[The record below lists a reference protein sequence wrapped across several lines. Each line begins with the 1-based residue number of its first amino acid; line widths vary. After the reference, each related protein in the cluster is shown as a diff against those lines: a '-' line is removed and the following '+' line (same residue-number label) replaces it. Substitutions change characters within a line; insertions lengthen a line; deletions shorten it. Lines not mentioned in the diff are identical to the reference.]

1 MWGTHIHLQLLNVT
15 QEGSVDQLEC
25 RSTLLFKFKRM
36 NLVIS
41 FPWNIYFFFVSSCFL
56 TLLSS
61 ISSFGFPL
69 PLPWGTSQ
77 RNCLIPSM
85 KEIIDV
91 GLGTRLKGTG
101 SVPPY
106 SKYDSHSLAL
116 ANFHST
122 SESSCTNR
130 RGNGEEGEETFDVQ
144 QVNIQRF
151 NHMNQLPNYVK

>member
-1 MWGTHIHLQLLNVT
+1 
-15 QEGSVDQLEC
+15 
-25 RSTLLFKFKRM
+25 
-36 NLVIS
+36 
-41 FPWNIYFFFVSSCFL
+41 
-56 TLLSS
+56 
-61 ISSFGFPL
+61 
-69 PLPWGTSQ
+69 
-77 RNCLIPSM
+77 M
-85 KEIIDV
+85 KEMIDV

-151 NHMNQLPNYVK
+151 NQMNQLPNYVK